1 MFIVETNEKRVE
13 NMKKLGVILLS
24 LGLVLG
30 LTACGGSGEVQE
42 PTNVTTGES
51 TQNEEVSTEVTVT
64 PNVENT
70 NKEATIEET
79 VILDESGIKVTAKGI
94 SYDSIMGPSVQLL
107 IENNSGKD
115 LTFQCRDTSINGN
128 MVEPMFSVDVVNGK
142 KANDTITFMDSD
154 LEKYG
159 IETIAD
165 ITFSLNIM
173 DSSSWED
180 YIVTPQIQL
189 KTSAFDTY
197 EYTYDNSGQVVY
209 NENGIEVVVKG
220 LATDSSLLG
229 PGIVVYI
236 ANNSNQDITVQA
248 RDISVNGFM
257 IDGIF
262 SQDVVVGKHA
272 LSEVT
277 FLESDLEQNG
287 ITNIENAELAFHI
300 FDKESWD
307 TIVDTDVVKITF

>member
-1 MFIVETNEKRVE
+1 
-13 NMKKLGVILLS
+13 MKKLGVILLS

>member
-1 MFIVETNEKRVE
+1 
-13 NMKKLGVILLS
+13 MKKLGIILLS

-30 LTACGGSGEVQE
+30 LTACGSSNEVQE

-51 TQNEEVSTEVTVT
+51 TQNEEVSTEVAVT

-94 SYDSIMGPSVQLL
+94 SYDTMMGPSLQLL

-300 FDKESWD
+300 FDQESWD